1 MVEWRQSVTG
11 SLGFVPTMGFLHEG
25 HLSLVRRARAE
36 NEVVVVSVFVN
47 PTQFGPNEDFT
58 TYPRDLE
65 RDLAELHRHGVDA
78 VFVPSVEAVYPPDYA
93 TYVSVERI
101 TSRWEGASRPGH
113 LRGVATV
120 VLKLFN
126 IVKPDRAYFGQKDY
140 QQLQVIRRMVTDLN
154 LPVAVI
160 GCPTVREAD
169 GLAMSSRN
177 SYLSF
182 GERQSAAVLL
192 RALKAA
198 EACYLAGER
207 EAARLQAAIEAEL
220 STVREAR
227 PDYVAVADPETLEPL
242 DTLGDRGA
250 VLCLAVRIGKTRLI
264 DNLLL
269 APLR

>member
-1 MVEWRQSVTG
+1 
-11 SLGFVPTMGFLHEG
+11 
-25 HLSLVRRARAE
+25 
-36 NEVVVVSVFVN
+36 VFVN
-47 PTQFGPNEDFT
+47 PTQFGPNEDFA

-78 VFVPSVEAVYPPDYA
+78 VFLPPVEAVYPDDYA

-113 LRGVATV
+113 FRGVATV

-126 IVKPDRAYFGQKDY
+126 IVRPDRAYFGQKDY
-140 QQLQVIRRMVTDLN
+140 QQLQVVRRMVSDLN
-154 LPVAVI
+154 LAVTVI

-169 GLAMSSRN
+169 GLAKSSRN
-177 SYLSF
+177 AYLSF
-182 GERQSAAVLL
+182 GERESATVLF

-198 EACYLAGER
+198 EARYLAGER
-207 EAARLQAAIEAEL
+207 EAARLQAAMEAEL

-227 PDYVAVADPETLEPL
+227 ADYVAVADPESLEPL
-242 DTLGDRGA
+242 ETVGGRGA

-264 DNLLL
+264 DNLVL
-269 APLR
+269 APVR